1 MKRRLFGSDDCVRES
16 GAALLFQLPLNQVLL
31 RLQGTKLFSDY
42 KVPSY
47 SQTTR
52 YRVLLRL
59 QGTGSFSD
67 YKVRYQVLLRLQG
80 TKSFSHF
87 KVQVPSY
94 PQTTRPLNL
103 LRPTRYQILL

>member
-31 RLQGTKLFSDY
+31 RLQGTKSFSDY
-42 KVPSY
+42 KVPSP

-59 QGTGSFSD
+59 QGTKSFSD
-67 YKVRYQVLLRLQG
+67 YKVRYGTKFCSDYKVPSPSYTLRCRYQVILRLQG
-80 TKSFSHF
+80 
-87 KVQVPSY
+87 P
-94 PQTTRPLNL
+94 
-103 LRPTRYQILL
+103 

>member
-42 KVPSY
+42 KVPGP

-52 YRVLLRL
+52 YQVVLPSPSQTTRYGTKFCSDYKVPSPSHTLRCRYQVILRL
-59 QGTGSFSD
+59 QG
-67 YKVRYQVLLRLQG
+67 
-80 TKSFSHF
+80 
-87 KVQVPSY
+87 P
-94 PQTTRPLNL
+94 
-103 LRPTRYQILL
+103 